1 MNVLFLIAII
11 AVLAQD
17 FVLIRDFAL
26 ATFDRT
32 MDLYETGWRYA
43 QQVLDGVTVTG

>member
-1 MNVLFLIAII
+1 MAIGRNYGQMSCGEPDI
-11 AVLAQD
+11 
-17 FVLIRDFAL
+17 